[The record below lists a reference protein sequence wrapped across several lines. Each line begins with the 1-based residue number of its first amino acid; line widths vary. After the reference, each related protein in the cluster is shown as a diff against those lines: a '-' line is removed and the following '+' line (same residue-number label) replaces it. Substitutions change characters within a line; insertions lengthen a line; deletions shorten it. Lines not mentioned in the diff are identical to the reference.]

1 MTGAPPLG
9 ALVLG
14 LHDWLTL
21 FLHFLSLSLLS
32 IGGAITTAPDM
43 HRFLVVEQRWLTDA
57 QFTASLAIA
66 QSAPGPNVL
75 FIALLGWHVGVN
87 AGGALTG
94 LLGVFLTML
103 GILIPSTT
111 LTYAAAHW
119 GQRNRQRR
127 AVRAFKQG
135 MAPVVVALLL
145 ATSWILAASS
155 SVPSSATSGYW
166 VDNAPLW
173 LLTALVA
180 VVVWRTRLHLLWLL
194 AVGAVLGWHGL
205 I

>member
-21 FLHFLSLSLLS
+21 FLHYLSLSLLS

-111 LTYAAAHW
+111 LTYAAAQW

-180 VVVWRTRLHLLWLL
+180 VVVWRARLHLLWLL
-194 AVGAVLGWHGL
+194 AVGAVLGWHGV